1 MTFTSLDAVRK
12 QIDQIDS
19 ELVSII
25 AQRAECVKAAAAFKT
40 DSAAVRAPDR
50 VQQVIDKVRV
60 KAAEAGLPGEIIEKI
75 YRTMIDAF
83 IEYELEQHA
92 RSAQNKKE

>member
-25 AQRAECVKAAAAFKT
+25 AQRAECVKAAAVFKT

-75 YRTMIDAF
+75 YRAMIDAF